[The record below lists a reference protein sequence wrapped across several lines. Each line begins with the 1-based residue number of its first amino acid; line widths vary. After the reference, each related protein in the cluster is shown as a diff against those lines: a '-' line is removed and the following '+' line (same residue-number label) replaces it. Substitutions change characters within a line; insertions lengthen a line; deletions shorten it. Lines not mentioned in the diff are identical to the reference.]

1 MRKALFLIF
10 LISLQIKSV
19 AQLVTQEPEQIKI
32 NLGWAHQFQ
41 FAGYY
46 AALENGYFLEEG
58 LDVELV
64 ATIQE
69 DNIGSV
75 LSGDFHYGIATGG
88 VILSDDRYAK
98 ISVIAAIYQQ
108 SPVALLSLKSGNIRH
123 LKDTEGK
130 DVIGGPEIRSMLASA
145 GVDLEKVNFHGKVS
159 NFGGL
164 VKGKLDATAFFI
176 TDQALL
182 IGNDS
187 LLFEQ
192 WRPIEYGINFYGD
205 CLFSSRV
212 EARAHPDRVERIKRA
227 VIRGWQYTVDH
238 PAEMVDLIIAKY
250 NQEMDREILLKESRI
265 LINNLILPQFY
276 DIGDMQLSKWSEM
289 AKILYEFGIIG
300 AQRDLE
306 GFLFKPEPALAR
318 PLKIIIWVALLIIV
332 VGLGFLLVLFIY
344 NRQLRKAVEVRTES
358 LEKANEELDR
368 FVYSI
373 SHDIRSPLSS
383 VQGII
388 NLMKIE
394 QDNHEQYL
402 ELIESSIRKLDNY
415 TRDILD
421 YTRNSR
427 AKVEPKIVYLDEIV
441 EKCINQVKYMDDR
454 EDVSIRKK
462 IQLDRPIST
471 DPWRL
476 EVILTNL
483 IGNALKYGDPKKKE
497 KWVQIEA
504 EIRNNNLVLTISDNG
519 IGIDQFHLDK
529 IYNMFYRA
537 SEDSQ
542 GSGLGLY
549 IVRET
554 VHLLGGKIDIQSEK
568 NKGTAV
574 TVTLTEK

>member
-1 MRKALFLIF
+1 MLSLAL
-10 LISLQIKSV
+10 QV
-19 AQLVTQEPEQIKI
+19 DVRAQLVPQDVEKVRL
-32 NLGWAHQFQ
+32 NLGWSPQFQ

-46 AALENGYFLEEG
+46 AAQAKGFFIEEG
-58 LDVELV
+58 IEIELV

-69 DNIGSV
+69 DIIGSV
-75 LSGDFHYGIATGG
+75 LNDQFQYGIATGG
-88 VILSDDRYAK
+88 VILSDDRYNQL
-98 ISVIAAIYQQ
+98 SVVAAIYQQ
-108 SPVALLSLKSGNIRH
+108 SPVALISLKSGNIRQ
-123 LKDTEGK
+123 LKDTEGR
-130 DVIGGPEIRSMLASA
+130 DVLGGPEIMSMLASA
-145 GVDLEKVNFHGKVS
+145 GVDLEKVNFHGKVG

-164 VKGKLDATAFFI
+164 IAGKYDATSFFI

-205 CLFSSRV
+205 CLFTSRT
-212 EARAHPDRVERIKRA
+212 EARANPERVEKLKRA
-227 VIRGWQYTVDH
+227 VLKGWQYTIDH
-238 PAEMVDLIIAKY
+238 PEEIVDLIRA
-250 NQEMDREILLKESRI
+250 NHNREINRDILLRESRI

-276 DIGDMQLSKWSEM
+276 DIGDMQLSKWSQM
-289 AKILYEFGIIG
+289 AKILYEFKIVD
-300 AQRDLE
+300 AERDLSDFIFE
-306 GFLFKPEPALAR
+306 PEPPLAR
-318 PLKIIIWVALLIIV
+318 PLKVIIWIALLIII

-383 VQGII
+383 VQGLV

-394 QDNHEQYL
+394 KDNHDQYL
-402 ELIESSIRKLDNY
+402 GLIESSIRKLDNY

-427 AKVEPKIVYLDEIV
+427 AKVETKAVMV
-441 EKCINQVKYMDDR
+441 EQLVDKCISQVKYMNER
-454 EDVSIRKK
+454 EDVTFHKNIKLEK
-462 IQLDRPIST
+462 AFTT

-476 EVILTNL
+476 EVILANL
-483 IGNALKYGDPKKKE
+483 IGNALKYCDPKKDNKQVIINVDL
-497 KWVQIEA
+497 KDGDLRIKIE
-504 EIRNNNLVLTISDNG
+504 DNG
-519 IGIDQFHLDK
+519 VGIDQFHLDK
-529 IYNMFYRA
+529 IYDMFYRA

-542 GSGLGLY
+542 GSGMGLY

-554 VHLLGGKIDIQSEK
+554 VQLLGGKIDIKSEK
-568 NKGTAV
+568 YQGTIV
-574 TVTLTEK
+574 NVIIPEMQLRV